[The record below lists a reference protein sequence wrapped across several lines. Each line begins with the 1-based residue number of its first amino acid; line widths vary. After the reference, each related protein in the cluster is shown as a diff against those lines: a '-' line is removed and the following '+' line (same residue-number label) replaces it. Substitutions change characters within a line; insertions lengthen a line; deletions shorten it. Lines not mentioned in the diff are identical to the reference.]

1 MSTLSTANIE
11 SKAADTPPVIKDL
24 NGKECGQFVR
34 AWLDYNQT
42 TNTIRD
48 SFNIAAVSDEATG
61 RMGITLA
68 TAMPS
73 DSYAVSVNSSYTNVD
88 IGTGTSIYA
97 NLTNFDKTTTQFG
110 VFTRSYS
117 GTYYDTR
124 RVSVIVVG
132 D

>member
-11 SKAADTPPVIKDL
+11 SKTANTPPVIKDL
-24 NGKECGQFVR
+24 NGAECGQFVR
-34 AWLDYNQT
+34 AWLDFDQT
-42 TNTIRD
+42 TLTIRD

-73 DSYAVSVNSSYTNVD
+73 DSYAVSVSSTYTNVG
-88 IGTGTSIYA
+88 IGQGTSVFA
-97 NLTNFDKTTTQFG
+97 NTTNFDKTTTQFG

-117 GTYYDTR
+117 GTYYDCR
-124 RVSVIVVG
+124 RVNAIVVG

>member
-11 SKAADTPPVIKDL
+11 SKAANTPPVIKDL
-24 NGKECGQFVR
+24 NGAECGQFVR
-34 AWLDYNQT
+34 AWLDYDHT

-61 RMGITLA
+61 RIGITLA

-73 DSYAVSVNSSYTNVD
+73 DSYAVTTNASYTNSD
-88 IGTGTSIYA
+88 IGAGTSIFT

-110 VFTRSYS
+110 VYNRSYA
-117 GTYYDTR
+117 GTYYDMR
-124 RVSVIVVG
+124 RISVIVVG

>member
-11 SKAADTPPVIKDL
+11 SKTANTPPVIKDL
-24 NGKECGQFVR
+24 NGEECGQFVR
-34 AWLDYNQT
+34 AWLDYDHT
-42 TNTIRD
+42 TNTVRD

-61 RMGITLA
+61 RIGITLA

-73 DSYAVSVNSSYTNVD
+73 DSYAVSANASYTNSG
-88 IGTGTSIYA
+88 IGAGTSIFT

-110 VFTRSYS
+110 VYNRSYA
-117 GTYYDTR
+117 GTYYDMR
-124 RVSVIVVG
+124 RISVIVVG

>member
-11 SKAADTPPVIKDL
+11 SKAANTPPVIKDL
-24 NGKECGQFVR
+24 NGAECGQFVR
-34 AWLDYNQT
+34 AWLDYDHT

-61 RMGITLA
+61 RIGITLA

-73 DSYAVSVNSSYTNVD
+73 DSYAVTTNASYTNSG
-88 IGTGTSIYA
+88 IGDGTSIFT

-110 VFTRSYS
+110 VYNRSYA
-117 GTYYDTR
+117 GTYYDMR
-124 RVSVIVVG
+124 RISVIVVG

>member
-11 SKAADTPPVIKDL
+11 SKTANTPPVIKDL
-24 NGKECGQFVR
+24 NGTECGQFVR
-34 AWLDYNQT
+34 AWLDYDQS

-73 DSYAVSVNSSYTNVD
+73 DSYAVSVNSSYTNVE
-88 IGTGTSIYA
+88 IGAGTSVFA
-97 NLTNFDKTTTQFG
+97 NTTNFDKTTTQFG

-117 GTYYDTR
+117 GTYYDCR
-124 RVSVIVVG
+124 RVSAIVVG

>member
-11 SKAADTPPVIKDL
+11 SKTANTPPVIKDL
-24 NGKECGQFVR
+24 NGAECGQFVR
-34 AWLDYNQT
+34 AWLDYDHT

-48 SFNIAAVSDEATG
+48 SFNIASVTDEATG
-61 RMGITLA
+61 RIGVTLA

-73 DSYAVSVNSSYTNVD
+73 DSYAVTASASYTNTG
-88 IGTGTSIYA
+88 IGNGTSILT

-110 VFTRSYS
+110 IYSRSYS
-117 GTYYDTR
+117 GTYYDMR
-124 RVSVIVVG
+124 RVNAIVVG